1 MWAEVGDLT
10 LLGLFVIVLCVFT
23 VLDFV
28 EVGVPSVS
36 SFFFIYIWMLRTR
49 EFITYKL
56 GSTGWKESL
65 HYHMEDKSTDNLEHS
80 QSSVI

>member
-1 MWAEVGDLT
+1 MWDEVGDLT

-36 SFFFIYIWMLRTR
+36 SFFF
-49 EFITYKL
+49 FFH
-56 GSTGWKESL
+56 L
-65 HYHMEDKSTDNLEHS
+65 HLDAEN
-80 QSSVI
+80 